1 MNLEQALDEL
11 HRWEREA
18 KRLEGQLRDA
28 NKLLF
33 AAGAAHATYEKSI
46 NSLKKD
52 VDYAIGLIDMCR
64 EHFENIEAMADQW
77 SERQAKIARLALDAL
92 PPKR

>member
-1 MNLEQALDEL
+1 MNLEQALEEL
-11 HRWEREA
+11 SRWEREV
-18 KRLEGQLRDA
+18 KRLDA
-28 NKLLF
+28 SN
-33 AAGAAHATYEKSI
+33 E
-46 NSLKKD
+46 SLKRD

-77 SERQAKIARLALDAL
+77 SQAQAKIARWVLDQL

>member
-18 KRLEGQLRDA
+18 KRVDASNERLKRD
-28 NKLLF
+28 L
-33 AAGAAHATYEKSI
+33 
-46 NSLKKD
+46 
-52 VDYAIGLIDMCR
+52 DYAIGLINMCR

-77 SERQAKIARLALDAL
+77 SALQAKIARLALDAL
-92 PPKR
+92 PPKL